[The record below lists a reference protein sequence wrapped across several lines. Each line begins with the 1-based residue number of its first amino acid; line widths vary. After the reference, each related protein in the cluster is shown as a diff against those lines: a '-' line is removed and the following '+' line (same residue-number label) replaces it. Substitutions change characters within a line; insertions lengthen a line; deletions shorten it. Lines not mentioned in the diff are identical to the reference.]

1 LWPQLALKFREVVE
15 DSKGYLRVNRDPI
28 MWTMLNAIKDQLKQI
43 EDLKTENTAMNAKV
57 TEIETN
63 QDERQ
68 LVQQLL

>member
-1 LWPQLALKFREVVE
+1 MWPQLALKFREVVE